1 MHYNKLKMK
10 LVSSEIFKDCEGL
23 SHQLRCL
30 NQLHKKD
37 MRNLKKNILFF
48 LPVLKK
54 YTKNL
59 TCRGTIFCDVG
70 INLHTK

>member
-1 MHYNKLKMK
+1 MHYNKLRMK
-10 LVSSEIFKDCEGL
+10 LVCSEIFIDCEGL
-23 SHQLRCL
+23 SHQLRRL

-37 MRNLKKNILFF
+37 MRNKKNILFF
-48 LPVLKK
+48 LPALKK